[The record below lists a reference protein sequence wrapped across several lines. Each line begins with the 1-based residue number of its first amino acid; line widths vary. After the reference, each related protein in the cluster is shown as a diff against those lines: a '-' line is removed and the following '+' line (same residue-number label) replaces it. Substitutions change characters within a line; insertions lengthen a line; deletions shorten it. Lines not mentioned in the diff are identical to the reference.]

1 MSNDRNLTDLVAI
14 TSPLT
19 SDWIYTVRPG
29 SPNLPRKIRAGDFLG
44 NFSSALWFNVK
55 APAYGATGDGT
66 TNDQPAIQL
75 ALDAA
80 NVAGGGIVFF
90 PVGDYRLVTNIL
102 TVYSNTTLMGTG
114 YGSRIFCT
122 SLNLTKIDS
131 ESTHYGTFM
140 SSLVYATDSAENVK
154 IHNLRVSGAFVSGV
168 GSYTHSVFFGQ
179 NTVNCAIDGCWISGA
194 GWAGIW
200 FTGSGHKVHDNW
212 FSTCGINGVEANAT
226 FHCDIVNNWIDD
238 CGIDNVTPGVAGI
251 EFNANT
257 EDLLI
262 HGNHILRGGSGI
274 FSQQQGGDN
283 IIITNN
289 VMFQVGGRG
298 IDIEAAAALGYKN
311 VIISGNIIRDTTA
324 SNAFAHGIRLCNDIS
339 QFVIVNNIIT
349 GLDNGAPSAI
359 ILNGTSAEIVCRG
372 VIAHNVCDG
381 NWVNIEIADYS
392 DNISVH
398 NNRFSNAL
406 GTNVGLS
413 VNATNI
419 SWRNN
424 IGYITRNFGATS
436 VADGGTVSHGCNV
449 TPTRVNATPSTSGE
463 MVSVTAIAATTFTV
477 AIKKHDG
484 TAGTTAVVYW
494 EAEKT

>member
-66 TNDQPAIQL
+66 TNDQPSIQA

-80 NVAGGGIVFF
+80 NAAGGGIVFF

-122 SLNLTKIDS
+122 SLNLTAIAS
-131 ESTHYGTFM
+131 ETAHYGSNM
-140 SSLVYATDSAENVK
+140 SSLVYVTDSAENVK
-154 IHNLRVSGAFVSGV
+154 IQNLRISGAFVSGV
-168 GSYTHSVFFGQ
+168 GSFTHCVFFGQ
-179 NTVNCAIDGCWISGA
+179 NTVNCTLEGCWISGA
-194 GWAGIW
+194 GWTGIW
-200 FTGSGHKVHDNW
+200 FVNSGHKIRNNW
-212 FSTCGINGVEANAT
+212 FSTCGINGVEANVSL
-226 FHCDIVNNWIDD
+226 HCDIVNNWFDE
-238 CGIDNVTPGVAGI
+238 CGIDSVTPGIAAI
-251 EFNANT
+251 EFNGNT

-262 HGNHILRGGSGI
+262 HGNHILRGMSGI
-274 FSQQQGGDN
+274 FSATYGGDN

-289 VMFQVGGRG
+289 TILLGNGRG
-298 IDIEAAAALGYKN
+298 INIEAGAAFGYKN
-311 VIISGNIIRDTTA
+311 LVISGNIIRDPVSSGA
-324 SNAFAHGIRLCNDIS
+324 LAHGIRLANDIS
-339 QFVIVNNIIT
+339 QFVITNNIIT
-349 GLDNGAPSAI
+349 GLDNGGPSAI

-372 VIAHNVCDG
+372 VIAHNICDG
-381 NWVNIEIADYS
+381 NWVNMDVSDYS
-392 DNISVH
+392 DNISIH
-398 NNRFSNAL
+398 NNRFSNA
-406 GTNVGLS
+406 GGANVGLS
-413 VNATNI
+413 ANATNI

-436 VADGGTVSHGCNV
+436 VADGGAVSHGCNV